1 MQSAAFPEPLN
12 PDGKDPRNSMVPV
25 PSPVFEN
32 GDLILHYLEKIGVEY
47 LFGIPGG
54 AIEPLY
60 NALARSQARGGI
72 RPVIARHE
80 TGAAFMADGYTRESG
95 IMGVC
100 CGTTGPG
107 STNLL
112 TGVASAYENEI
123 PLLVITAQ
131 TALHTFG
138 KGASQES
145 SCTSVNTLAMF
156 QSCTKY
162 NSLVSHSKQLEH
174 KLTAAIVTAHQYPRG
189 PVHLSIPMD
198 ILAAPAEIKDYRLTL
213 ENLNSPEI
221 PVSPTLLSRLV
232 DEIRSARKPV
242 FVLGSGASGFA
253 REVTDLAG
261 LLNAPI
267 VTSIDG
273 KGLVSSYHPLFR
285 GVFGFAG
292 HSSAMETLRD
302 PEVDLVIAFG
312 SNLGELATGGWDEKS
327 LLNDRLIH
335 IDPVAAHFIRGPMAR
350 LQVVG
355 SIDMVCRHLIENL
368 PEIQSHRCQAL
379 PSGKSDAE
387 PGGPRNPFLRP
398 GMPGCRLSEPDKYID
413 DTSPIKPQRLMNDL
427 GRLFPPSTRFL
438 ADIGNAFA
446 WATHYLHPVD
456 RRVANRRSPER
467 SDFLDPGRRKKQRS
481 KVTFASYRS
490 GIEFASMGW
499 AIGAAVGTAF
509 ANPKCPVVCIT
520 GDGSML
526 MSGQEITVA
535 KTAGLTIIYVVLND
549 AALGMVKHGQRLAG
563 AERIGFELPRVD
575 FKKLAEA
582 MGIDAYAIHSPSDF
596 ASLDIPALCER
607 KGPTLLDVYIDPEE
621 VPPMGLRV
629 ELLREQRSAN
639 GHRAD
644 IEQDLERDSG
654 KR

>member
-1 MQSAAFPEPLN
+1 MQNVTYPENLN
-12 PDGKDPRNSMVPV
+12 PDMSGQ
-25 PSPVFEN
+25 PSSLAPSTVFEN
-32 GDLILHYLEKIGVEY
+32 GDLILYFLEKIGVEY
-47 LFGIPGG
+47 IFGIPGG

-60 NALARSQARGGI
+60 NALGRSQARGGI

-95 IMGVC
+95 ILGVC

-123 PLLVITAQ
+123 PVLVITAQ

-145 SCTSVNTLAMF
+145 SCTSVNTLGMF
-156 QSCTKY
+156 QYCTRY
-162 NSLVSHSKQLEH
+162 NSLVSHAQQLEH
-174 KLTAAIVTAHQYPRG
+174 KLAAAIVTAHQFPRG
-189 PVHLSIPMD
+189 PVHLSIPTD
-198 ILAAPAEIKDYRLTL
+198 VLAAPAELKGYHLDPD
-213 ENLNSPEI
+213 NLKIREI
-221 PVSPTLLSRLV
+221 PVSPAVISRLV
-232 DEIRSARKPV
+232 DELNHARKPV
-242 FVLGSGASGFA
+242 FVLGSGAAGFA
-253 REVTDLAG
+253 REVTDLAV
-261 LLNAPI
+261 LLNATI

-292 HSSAMETLRD
+292 HHSAMETLRD
-302 PEVDLVIAFG
+302 PDVDLVIAFG

-350 LQVVG
+350 LQVIG
-355 SIDMVCRHLIENL
+355 SIDLVCLHLIEHL
-368 PEIQSHRCQAL
+368 SEIQSNKRL
-379 PSGKSDAE
+379 PITLGSAD
-387 PGGPRNPFLRP
+387 PVTDVQRNPFIRP
-398 GMPGCRLSEPDKYID
+398 GLPGCSLSEEDKYFD
-413 DTSPIKPQRLMNDL
+413 DSSPIKPQRLMNDL

-438 ADIGNAFA
+438 ADIGNSFA
-446 WATHYLHPVD
+446 WATHYLHPAD
-456 RRVANRRSPER
+456 RRLGNRRSPER
-467 SDFLDPGRRKKQRS
+467 PDFLDPGRRKKQNSR
-481 KVTFASYRS
+481 VAFASYRS

-509 ANPKCPVVCIT
+509 ANPNCPVVCIT

-535 KTAGLTIIYVVLND
+535 RTAGLTVIFVVLND

-563 AERIGFELPRVD
+563 AKRIGFELPWVD
-575 FKKLAEA
+575 FKKFAES
-582 MGIDAYAIHSPSDF
+582 MGIEAYTIHSPDDL
-596 ASLDIPALCER
+596 ANLDIQAVCAR
-607 KGPTLLDVYIDPEE
+607 KAPTLLDVYIDPEE

-629 ELLREQRSAN
+629 ELLRSQRSPN
-639 GHRAD
+639 ENRTD
-644 IEQDLERDSG
+644 IEQNLERDSG
-654 KR
+654 ER

>member
-1 MQSAAFPEPLN
+1 MQGAAFTGKNILN
-12 PDGKDPRNSMVPV
+12 ISGQREIVPG
-25 PSPVFEN
+25 SAVFEN
-32 GDLILHYLEKIGVEY
+32 GDLLLYSLEKIGVKY
-47 LFGIPGG
+47 VFGIPGG

-72 RPVIARHE
+72 GPVIARHE
-80 TGAAFMADGYTRESG
+80 TGAAFMADGYSRESG

-145 SCTSVNTLAMF
+145 SCTSVNTLGMF
-156 QSCTKY
+156 QHCTRY
-162 NSLVSHSKQLEH
+162 NSLVSHSAQLEH
-174 KLTAAIVTAHQYPRG
+174 KLTAAIVTAHQLPRG
-189 PVHLSIPMD
+189 PAHLSIPMD
-198 ILAAPAEIKDYRLTL
+198 VLAAPAEIKGNHPDWD
-213 ENLNSPEI
+213 NLVHREI
-221 PVSPTLLSRLV
+221 PVSSAVLDRLV
-232 DEIRSARKPV
+232 DEIAKAKRPV
-242 FVLGSGASGFA
+242 FVLGSGAIEAA
-253 REVTDLAG
+253 REVADLAS
-261 LLNAPI
+261 LLHAPI

-273 KGLVSSYHPLFR
+273 KGLISSYHPLFR

-292 HSSAMETLRD
+292 HSSAIETLRD

-335 IDPVAAHFIRGPMAR
+335 IDPVTTHFIRAPMLR
-350 LQVVG
+350 LQVIG
-355 SIDMVCRHLIENL
+355 SIDLVCRHLVENL
-368 PEIQSHRCQAL
+368 RKIQSNK
-379 PSGKSDAE
+379 PIIVSDGTNPAPAE
-387 PGGPRNPFLRP
+387 VPRNPFIRP
-398 GMPGCRLSEPDKYID
+398 GMPGCRLNEPAKFVD
-413 DTSPIKPQRLMNDL
+413 DSSPIKPQRLMNDL
-427 GRLFPPSTRFL
+427 GRLFPPTTRFL
-438 ADIGNAFA
+438 ADIGNSFA

-456 RRVANRRSPER
+456 RRVGNRRSPIR
-467 SDFLDPGRRKKQRS
+467 ADFMDSGRRKKQNA
-481 KVTFASYRS
+481 KVASATYRS

-509 ANPKCPVVCIT
+509 ANPNCPVVCIT

-535 KTAGLTIIYVVLND
+535 QTAGLTVIFVVLND

-563 AERIGFELPRVD
+563 AERIGFELPQVD
-575 FKKLAEA
+575 FKKFAQS
-582 MGIDAYAIHSPSDF
+582 MGINAFTIRSPSDL
-596 ASLDIPALCER
+596 ADLDIQALCEQ
-607 KGPTLLDVYIDPEE
+607 KAPTLLDVYVDPEE

-629 ELLREQRSAN
+629 ELLQSQRN
-639 GHRAD
+639 QNDQRAD
-644 IEQDLERDSG
+644 IEQDLERNSG
-654 KR
+654 EG